1 MPKPCRHRQTWIICS
16 GMNEW
21 CYVCGA
27 LRRLQLS
34 KVSSPWCLPTQ
45 DPKADNPYSA
55 WDARTLVYQ
64 KRMFRRKR

>member
-1 MPKPCRHRQTWIICS
+1 
-16 GMNEW
+16 
-21 CYVCGA
+21 
-27 LRRLQLS
+27 LS